1 MRKYYYEMKLEK
13 LRPEKE
19 ITDKKLENLSEATEF
34 SKALVSWTDD
44 SSVMDVY
51 MPTTMIIGY
60 IISLWI
66 QIGVFNLGVGSSM
79 LWGLL
84 YSFLSPF
91 ALLLFLC
98 IPMIIT
104 ELIKMPLGTKKKKLD
119 NLISDYENKMLRL
132 EGKNE
137 Q

>member
-19 ITDKKLENLSEATEF
+19 ITDKKLEGLSEVTEF
-34 SKALVSWTDD
+34 SKALVDWTND
-44 SSVMDVY
+44 SSAMDAY

-60 IISLWI
+60 IISQWV
-66 QIGVFNLGVGSSM
+66 QIGVLHLGVGSSM

-84 YSFLSPF
+84 HAFLFPF

-104 ELIKMPLGTKKKKLD
+104 ELTKMPLDMKKKKLD

-132 EGKNE
+132 EDKNE